1 MVYDV
6 RIMAKAEDDLS
17 EIIMETANFLSGMF
31 KRSFLRESTGI
42 RAGVGNIEHC
52 TPAVVSWGFFYRIIL
67 MWRSSKTDITIA
79 CQPLYTVF
87 PRPF

>member
-6 RIMAKAEDDLS
+6 RIMAKAEEDLS

-42 RAGVGNIEHC
+42 RAEWETLSTVPRRLYRGDFFIE
-52 TPAVVSWGFFYRIIL
+52 
-67 MWRSSKTDITIA
+67 
-79 CQPLYTVF
+79 
-87 PRPF
+87 